1 MKKLLAIC
9 LSVLLI
15 CAAMPFAFA
24 TASEEPTIVVSDVEG
39 KAGDTVS
46 VTVSLKNNPGV
57 VSALIKVGYDASALE
72 LLDAAEGDF
81 NISGY
86 KFGPLTKN
94 PFTINFCDATAEEN
108 YTEELFAT
116 LTFKIKDDA
125 AAGEYPVTLTYSCED
140 DFYGAGIDMPM
151 VEFGADEGSV
161 TVVADPEPEP
171 DPEVEGNIIANGT
184 FNEGIAGWSASGECV
199 LEHDNG
205 ALHVYMNDDWSFINA
220 GTYTLKAN
228 TEYKLTFKAKSINGG
243 TITPKMNKAD
253 WSGTVVEQKMTF
265 TEEWADYEWTF
276 TTTDVT
282 SYMLFFQSGHP
293 ASAKQEVWLD
303 QVVLVEVAQPE
314 PPAEPSFDGY
324 ITNGDFETGD
334 LTSWINLW
342 DGCTI
347 TFVEGYE
354 SNHAVEIVANKQWS
368 HTRQN
373 LIPVEANTTYRLS
386 AYVKN
391 AQDMAFVIKE
401 GNDSF
406 DLTPSEIGAF
416 PAGDEWQ
423 LFTMEFNTGVDKN
436 GSAVTID
443 SICVLVIGYGE
454 NGGSVVID
462 NITLEKVEEPEP
474 PAEPSFDGYITNGDF
489 ETGDLTAWREDY
501 PSSISDAV
509 AHGGKYSVS
518 SSNTYKKYD
527 LLARQDG
534 IAVEPGAN
542 YILTFW
548 YYYDGS
554 NADPSFYAYI
564 KNDEGNVKSV
574 TTHVGAPNTW
584 GKVELEFNAGE
595 NSEIYVLLQNRTV
608 DDGGTYYFD
617 DVSIAK
623 LKEPSFDG
631 YMTNGDFET
640 GNLNSWT
647 NLWNGCTYEFVE
659 GYESDTAISI
669 TAGSWSQIRQDGIA
683 VEPNTDYVLSAWVK
697 NANNFGLIIKAGDD
711 SGDINSTYIESCGDW
726 TEYTVKFNSGD
737 QTAICALLI
746 GWDGGGSAI
755 VDNVSLAVDEG
766 GDDPIDP
773 PVFTEPTIVLPI
785 IEAAPGD
792 TITVP
797 VLFKNNP
804 GLVSALVKVGY
815 DSSVLE
821 LLSATE
827 GDFNVAGYK
836 FGPLT
841 KNPFTINFCDA
852 TASNYTAELFATLTF
867 KVKEDAV
874 GGTYA
879 LTLTF
884 DCEGDFYGEGIEMPT
899 VYFEGQ
905 EGSVTVLACAHEY
918 DGACDPD
925 CNLCGAIRDVHVGL
939 VHFDAVEPGCH
950 YIGNIEYW
958 FCPDCECVWQDEAL
972 TQLTNLKNVVLPAKG
987 GDVVHFE
994 AIEPGCH
1001 YNGQIEHWYCP
1012 ECDQF
1017 WADEALTQLTNSKN
1031 VVLPYVGSENL
1042 QHVEAKDPTCSEGGN
1057 IEYWFCPDCEQY
1069 WQDEALTQ
1077 LTNVKNVQIAP
1088 IDHTIVHFDAVE
1100 PGCHYIGN
1108 IEYWFCSVCEGFWQD
1123 EALTQVTNSKNIIVP
1138 AKGGDVVHFEA
1149 IEPGCHY
1156 NGQIEHWYCPECDQ
1170 FWADEALTQLTN
1182 SKNVVLPATGSDKLQ
1197 HVEAKDATATE
1208 NGNIEYWYCSECE
1221 QYWADEALT
1230 QLTNSKNVIIP
1241 ATGSVDPD
1249 SPITGDSVVPVV
1261 VALLTLIASGVA
1273 VSVLKN
1279 KKRA

>member
-39 KAGDTVS
+39 KAGDTVT
-46 VTVSLKNNPGV
+46 VTVDLKNNPGL
-57 VSALIKVGYDASALE
+57 VSAVIRVGYDATALE
-72 LLDAAEGDF
+72 LVSLEVGEVYAEARPVL
-81 NISGY
+81 NT
-86 KFGPLTKN
+86 KVNPLVV
-94 PFTINFCDATAEEN
+94 NFCDAIAEEDYTAEE
-108 YTEELFAT
+108 FAII
-116 LTFKIKDDA
+116 TFKIKDDA
-125 AAGEYPVTLTYSCED
+125 AAGVYPFTLTCDYEG
-140 DFYGAGIDMPM
+140 DFYNMKWDVIEFAEQVGAATVIG
-151 VEFGADEGSV
+151 DE
-161 TVVADPEPEP
+161 
-171 DPEVEGNIIANGT
+171 
-184 FNEGIAGWSASGECV
+184 
-199 LEHDNG
+199 
-205 ALHVYMNDDWSFINA
+205 
-220 GTYTLKAN
+220 
-228 TEYKLTFKAKSINGG
+228 
-243 TITPKMNKAD
+243 
-253 WSGTVVEQKMTF
+253 
-265 TEEWADYEWTF
+265 
-276 TTTDVT
+276 
-282 SYMLFFQSGHP
+282 P
-293 ASAKQEVWLD
+293 AV
-303 QVVLVEVAQPE
+303 
-314 PPAEPSFDGY
+314 EPSNDGY
-324 ITNGDFETGD
+324 I
-334 LTSWINLW
+334 I
-342 DGCTI
+342 
-347 TFVEGYE
+347 
-354 SNHAVEIVANKQWS
+354 
-368 HTRQN
+368 
-373 LIPVEANTTYRLS
+373 
-386 AYVKN
+386 
-391 AQDMAFVIKE
+391 
-401 GNDSF
+401 
-406 DLTPSEIGAF
+406 
-416 PAGDEWQ
+416 
-423 LFTMEFNTGVDKN
+423 
-436 GSAVTID
+436 
-443 SICVLVIGYGE
+443 
-454 NGGSVVID
+454 
-462 NITLEKVEEPEP
+462 
-474 PAEPSFDGYITNGDF
+474 NGDF

-501 PSSISDAV
+501 PSAISDAV

-564 KNDEGNVKSV
+564 KNDGGNVKSV

-766 GDDPIDP
+766 GDDPVDP
-773 PVFTEPTIVLPI
+773 PVYTEPTIVLPN
-785 IEAAPGD
+785 IEASAGD

-804 GLVSALVKVGY
+804 GLVSAVVKVGY

-821 LLSATE
+821 LLEAVGNFSDT
-827 GDFNVAGYK
+827 GYS
-836 FGPLT
+836 FGPKT

-852 TASNYTAELFATLTF
+852 IAESNYTGELFATLTF
-867 KVKEDAV
+867 KVKDDAV
-874 GGTYA
+874 AGTYA

-884 DCEGDFYGEGIEMPT
+884 DCEGDFYGAGIEMP
-899 VYFEGQ
+899 VVNFDGAD
-905 EGSVTVLACAHEY
+905 GSVSVVVCAHEY

-925 CNLCGAIRDVHVGL
+925 CNLCGEIRDVHTGL
-939 VHFDAVEPGCH
+939 IHFDAVEPGCH

-958 FCPDCECVWQDEAL
+958 FCPDCEGFWADEAL
-972 TQLTNLKNVVLPAKG
+972 TQVTNSKNVILPAKG

-1001 YNGQIEHWYCP
+1001 YNGQIEYWFCP
-1012 ECDQF
+1012 DCEQY
-1017 WADEALTQLTNSKN
+1017 WQDEALTQLTNSKN

-1042 QHVEAKDPTCSEGGN
+1042 QHVEAVAPTCQSEGN

-1069 WQDEALTQ
+1069 WADEALTQ
-1077 LTNVKNVQIAP
+1077 ITNALSVKLGVLG
-1088 IDHTIVHFDAVE
+1088 HTIVHFDAVE

-1108 IEYWFCSVCEGFWQD
+1108 IEYWFCPACAGFWQD
-1123 EALTQVTNSKNIIVP
+1123 EALTQVTNSKNVIVP
-1138 AKGGDVVHFEA
+1138 AKGGDVVHF
-1149 IEPGCHY
+1149 
-1156 NGQIEHWYCPECDQ
+1156 
-1170 FWADEALTQLTN
+1170 
-1182 SKNVVLPATGSDKLQ
+1182 
-1197 HVEAKDATATE
+1197 
-1208 NGNIEYWYCSECE
+1208 
-1221 QYWADEALT
+1221 
-1230 QLTNSKNVIIP
+1230 
-1241 ATGSVDPD
+1241 
-1249 SPITGDSVVPVV
+1249 
-1261 VALLTLIASGVA
+1261 
-1273 VSVLKN
+1273 
-1279 KKRA
+1279 